1 MFAQLQAKSVTD
13 TLTPLLEE
21 ESETLRNTLADLMTK
36 ALIDASADTLTE
48 VQTETLGDTSTN
60 VKAEGLLHTLA
71 DTVIEVQAKTL

>member
-1 MFAQLQAKSVTD
+1 
-13 TLTPLLEE
+13 
-21 ESETLRNTLADLMTK
+21 MTK

-48 VQTETLGDTSTN
+48 VQTETLGDTSTY